1 MRRVLFLSI
10 CALALFGGSARAQVG
25 RTSRTDLDKLRRG
38 GIGAVAFAI
47 AVGSG
52 PRTADGVAAARKE
65 ADEKLAAIRAFVNE
79 HRNDVALATSA
90 EDIEPLHKAGKI
102 ARDRSSTC
110 RG

>member
-1 MRRVLFLSI
+1 M
-10 CALALFGGSARAQVG
+10 
-25 RTSRTDLDKLRRG
+25 
-38 GIGAVAFAI
+38 
-47 AVGSG
+47 
-52 PRTADGVAAARKE
+52 AAARKE